1 MPLLE
6 PDPDAL
12 RPATDGRDPSCDRVP
27 DGRAGGTPGPLRDE
41 LTAILGPGKV
51 LSKVS
56 DLVRYASD
64 ASPYR
69 FVPQVVVVAE
79 DIDDVSA
86 VLSYAHGRGREVVF
100 RAAGT
105 SLNGQAQ
112 GEDILVDVRK
122 HWAGIEVLDGPRRKA
137 EGTADTAD
145 TAGPA
150 HALGSVRAR
159 IRPGTTIVRA
169 NATLARH
176 GRVLGPDPA
185 SAIACTVG
193 GVVANNA
200 SGMTAGTTRNSY
212 RTVASLTFVLPSG
225 TVVDTADPD
234 ADDLLA
240 HAEPALCAGLLE
252 IKREIEADP
261 ELTARIRAKYE
272 IKNTNGY
279 RLDAFLDGATPVR
292 ILRGLMVG
300 SEGTFGF
307 ISEVVFDTL
316 PLDRRVSTA
325 LLFFPSLP
333 AAAAAVPRFTEAGAL
348 AVELM
353 DGNTLRASVGVRG
366 VPADWAGLPK
376 DTAALLVEFRAPD
389 EARQTAYEAA
399 AAEVLDG
406 LSLVAPVASV
416 TNEFTR
422 DPKTITGYWT
432 ARKAFVAAVGGSRPA
447 GTTLITE
454 DFAVPP
460 ARLAEACEA
469 LLELQTRHG
478 FDAAVA
484 GHAAHG
490 NLHFLLAFDAGLRT
504 DVDRYA
510 AFMDEFCRLTVERF
524 DGSLKAEH
532 ATGRNIAP
540 FLELEWGPKA
550 TELMWRT
557 KQVIDPDGV
566 LAPRIVLNRDPRA
579 HLRGLKTIPKVE
591 PIADPCI
598 ECGFCEP
605 TCPSEDLTTTPRQR
619 IVLRREMMRQAS
631 GSPVEDGL
639 VEAYGY
645 DAVDTCAGDS
655 TCKLACPVGIDT
667 GALMKDFRQA
677 RHSRREERV
686 AALTARHFGAVEA
699 CVRLAVAAA
708 DKLGGLLGGGRGSRG
723 GRGGLGD
730 RGSRS
735 GLGEGGARGGFGDG
749 GSRDGL
755 RDGEGRGGLGD
766 DGGPG
771 ERAGRDARGNRGDRV
786 LRAVTRAAR
795 RAVRPDLVPEWLPEI
810 PGPASARLPHTARVG
825 ACAVYYPACV
835 NRIFASPGDVSLAQA
850 VVAVSARAGKPVWI
864 PGDVAG
870 TCCATIW
877 HSKGYGTGNE
887 LMANRIVE
895 AAWGWTAGG
904 ALPLVVDASSC
915 TLGIAQEVVPYLTA
929 DNRRLH
935 QELTVVDSVVWAAE
949 ELLPHLTPHRRV
961 GSAVLHPTCS
971 MSHLGDEAHLLTVA
985 EACADE
991 VVVPDDTGCC
1001 AFAGDRGMLH
1011 EELTRSATRKEA
1023 AEVTSR
1029 TYDAYLSAN
1038 RMCEVGMDHAT
1049 GRTYRSV
1056 LMELERATRPEG
1068 AGGLGGPGG
1077 PAGGPGG
1084 PVSTGDTEDTGPAG
1098 GTRRK

>member
-1 MPLLE
+1 MPFLE
-6 PDPDAL
+6 PKPEAL
-12 RPATDGRDPSCDRVP
+12 RPATRPQGPAHDRVP
-27 DGRAGGTPGPLRDE
+27 DRQAGGTPEPLRSE
-41 LTAILGPGKV
+41 LCALLGADKV
-51 LSKVS
+51 LTKIS
-56 DLVRYASD
+56 DLVKYASD

-79 DIDDVSA
+79 DLDDISA
-86 VLSYAHGRGREVVF
+86 ILSYAHGKSREVVF

-112 GEDILVDVRK
+112 GEDILVDVRR
-122 HWAGIEVLDGPRRKA
+122 HWAGVEVIGDGA
-137 EGTADTAD
+137 
-145 TAGPA
+145 
-150 HALGSVRAR
+150 RAR
-159 IRPGTTIVRA
+159 IGPGTTVLRA

-212 RTVASLTFVLPSG
+212 RTVASLTFVLPTG

-234 ADDLLA
+234 ADAQLA
-240 HAEPALCAGLLE
+240 HAEPALCAGLLA
-252 IKREIEADP
+252 IKREIEADQ

-279 RLDAFLDGATPVR
+279 RLDAFLDGTTPVE

-316 PLDRRVSTA
+316 PLDRRVTTG

-333 AAAAAVPRFTEAGAL
+333 AAAAAVPLFNAAGAL

-353 DGNTLRASVGVRG
+353 DGNTLRASTSVAG
-366 VPADWAGLPK
+366 VPADWARLPK
-376 DTAALLVEFRAPD
+376 STAALLVEFRAPD
-389 EARQTAYEAA
+389 ETRQEAYEAA
-399 AAEVLDG
+399 AAEVVEGLD
-406 LSLVAPVASV
+406 LVAPVASV
-416 TNEFTR
+416 TNAFTR
-422 DPKTITGYWT
+422 DPKTIGGYWK
-432 ARKAFVAAVGGSRPA
+432 ARKAFVTAVGGSRPS

-460 ARLAEACEA
+460 SRLADACAA

-490 NLHFLLAFDAGLRT
+490 NLHFLLAFDAGLPA
-504 DVDRYA
+504 DVERYA
-510 AFMDEFCRLTVERF
+510 AFMDEFCALTVERF

-566 LAPRIVLNRDPRA
+566 LAPRVVLDRDPKA

-591 PIADPCI
+591 LIADPCI

-619 IVLRREMMRQAS
+619 IVLRREMMRQAA

-639 VEAYGY
+639 IEAYGY

-667 GALMKDFRQA
+667 GALMKDFRHT
-677 RHSRREERV
+677 RHSPREEKA
-686 AALTARHFGAVEA
+686 AALAARNFKAVETA
-699 CVRLAVAAA
+699 ARLAVAAA
-708 DKLGGLLGGGRGSRG
+708 DRISDRLLTS
-723 GRGGLGD
+723 
-730 RGSRS
+730 
-735 GLGEGGARGGFGDG
+735 
-749 GSRDGL
+749 
-755 RDGEGRGGLGD
+755 
-766 DGGPG
+766 
-771 ERAGRDARGNRGDRV
+771 
-786 LRAVTRAAR
+786 VTRAAR
-795 RAVRPDLVPEWLPEI
+795 RAVRPDLVPEWLPDI
-810 PGPASARLPHTARVG
+810 PGAAARTLPRTTRVG
-825 ACAVYYPACV
+825 ASAVYYPACV
-835 NRIFASPGDVSLAQA
+835 NRIFGSPGDRSLPEA
-850 VVAVSARAGKPVWI
+850 VVALSTRAGRPVWI
-864 PGDVAG
+864 PADVTG

-877 HSKGYGTGNE
+877 HSKGYDEGNAV
-887 LMANRIVE
+887 MANRIVE

-904 ALPLVVDASSC
+904 RLPLVVDASSC
-915 TLGIAQEVVPYLTA
+915 TLGIAHEVVPYLTE
-929 DNRRLH
+929 DNRQLH
-935 QELTVVDSVVWAAE
+935 RELTVVDSLVWAAD
-949 ELLPHLTPHRRV
+949 ELLPQLTVHRTV

-971 MSHLGDEAHLLTVA
+971 MSHLGDEAQLRTLA
-985 EACADE
+985 EVCADE
-991 VVVPDDTGCC
+991 VVVPDDAGCC

-1011 EELTRSATRKEA
+1011 KELTESATRKEA
-1023 AEVTSR
+1023 AEVTAR
-1029 TYDAYLSAN
+1029 PFDAHLSAN

-1049 GRTYRSV
+1049 GRAYYSV
-1056 LMELERATRPEG
+1056 LLELERATRP
-1068 AGGLGGPGG
+1068 
-1077 PAGGPGG
+1077 
-1084 PVSTGDTEDTGPAG
+1084 
-1098 GTRRK
+1098 

>member
-1 MPLLE
+1 MPLFE
-6 PDPDAL
+6 PTPEAL
-12 RPATDGRDPSCDRVP
+12 RPVPHPEAPAHDRVP
-27 DGRAGGTPGPLRDE
+27 DRQAKGTPEPLRSE
-41 LTAILGPGKV
+41 LIALLGEDKV
-51 LSKVS
+51 LTKIS

-86 VLSYAHGRGREVVF
+86 VLSYAHGRRREVVF

-122 HWAGIEVLDGPRRKA
+122 HWAGIEVIGGG
-137 EGTADTAD
+137 EQ
-145 TAGPA
+145 
-150 HALGSVRAR
+150 AR
-159 IRPGTTIVRA
+159 IAPGTTVLRA

-212 RTVASLTFVLPSG
+212 RTVASLTFVLPTG

-234 ADDLLA
+234 ADAQLA
-240 HAEPALCAGLLE
+240 HAEPALCEGLLA
-252 IKREIEADP
+252 IKREIEADQ

-279 RLDAFLDGATPVR
+279 RLDAFLDGATPVE

-316 PLDRRVSTA
+316 PLDRRVTTG

-333 AAAAAVPRFTEAGAL
+333 AAAAAVPLFNAAGAP

-353 DGNTLRASVGVRG
+353 DGNTLRASTSVAG
-366 VPADWAGLPK
+366 VPADWARLPK
-376 DTAALLVEFRAPD
+376 STAALLVEFRAPD
-389 EARQTAYEAA
+389 EARQEAYEAA
-399 AAEVLDG
+399 AAKVVEG
-406 LSLVAPVASV
+406 LELVAPVASV
-416 TNEFTR
+416 TNAFTR
-422 DPKTITGYWT
+422 DPKTIGGYWK
-432 ARKAFVAAVGGSRPA
+432 ARKAFVTAVGGSRPS

-460 ARLAEACEA
+460 SRLADACAA

-490 NLHFLLAFDAGLRT
+490 NLHFLLAFDAGLPS
-504 DVDRYA
+504 DVARYA
-510 AFMDEFCRLTVERF
+510 AFMDEFCTLTVERF

-540 FLELEWGPKA
+540 FLELEWGSKA

-566 LAPRIVLNRDPRA
+566 LAPRVVLDRDPKA

-591 PIADPCI
+591 LIADPCI

-619 IVLRREMMRQAS
+619 IVLRREMMRQEP

-667 GALMKDFRQA
+667 GALMKEFRHA
-677 RHSRREERV
+677 RHSPREERAAAV
-686 AALTARHFGAVEA
+686 AARNFKAVEA
-699 CVRLAVAAA
+699 AARLAVAAA
-708 DKLGGLLGGGRGSRG
+708 DRISDRLLTT
-723 GRGGLGD
+723 
-730 RGSRS
+730 
-735 GLGEGGARGGFGDG
+735 
-749 GSRDGL
+749 
-755 RDGEGRGGLGD
+755 
-766 DGGPG
+766 
-771 ERAGRDARGNRGDRV
+771 
-786 LRAVTRAAR
+786 VTRAAR
-795 RAVRPDLVPEWLPEI
+795 KAVRPDLVPEWLPNI
-810 PGPASARLPHTARVG
+810 PGAAARKLPRTPRVG
-825 ACAVYYPACV
+825 ASAVYYPACV
-835 NRIFASPGDVSLAQA
+835 NRIFGSPGDRSLPEAM
-850 VVAVSARAGKPVWI
+850 VALSTRAGRPVWI

-877 HSKGYGTGNE
+877 HSKGYDEGNAV
-887 LMANRIVE
+887 MANRIVE

-904 ALPLVVDASSC
+904 RLPLVVDASSC
-915 TLGIAQEVVPYLTA
+915 TLGIAHEVVPYLTA
-929 DNRRLH
+929 DNRQLH
-935 QELTVVDSVVWAAE
+935 RELTVVDSLVWAAD
-949 ELLPHLTPHRRV
+949 ELLPHLSVHRTV

-971 MSHLGDEAHLLTVA
+971 MSHLGDEAQLRALA

-991 VVVPDDTGCC
+991 VVVPDDAGCC

-1011 EELTRSATRKEA
+1011 KELTESATRKEA
-1023 AEVTSR
+1023 AEVTAR
-1029 TYDAYLSAN
+1029 PFDAHLSAN

-1049 GRTYRSV
+1049 GRAYYSV
-1056 LMELERATRPEG
+1056 LLELERATRP
-1068 AGGLGGPGG
+1068 
-1077 PAGGPGG
+1077 
-1084 PVSTGDTEDTGPAG
+1084 
-1098 GTRRK
+1098 

>member
-6 PDPDAL
+6 PKPEAL
-12 RPATDGRDPSCDRVP
+12 RPGSRPSDPAPDRVEE
-27 DGRAGGTPGPLRDE
+27 RQAGGTPEPLRTDLTE
-41 LTAILGPGKV
+41 LLGADKV
-51 LSKVS
+51 LTKIS

-69 FVPQVVVVAE
+69 FVPQVVVLAQ
-79 DIDDVSA
+79 DIDDISA
-86 VLSYAHGRGREVVF
+86 VLSYAHGKGREVVF

-112 GEDILVDVRK
+112 GEDILVDVRRF
-122 HWAGIEVLDGPRRKA
+122 WSGIEVLGDG
-137 EGTADTAD
+137 E
-145 TAGPA
+145 
-150 HALGSVRAR
+150 RAR
-159 IRPGTTIVRA
+159 IGPGTTIVRA

-212 RTVASLTFVLPSG
+212 RTLASLTFVLPSG
-225 TVVDTADPD
+225 TVVDTAGPEAD
-234 ADDLLA
+234 ADLA
-240 HAEPALCAGLLE
+240 RAEPALCEGLLA
-252 IKREIEADP
+252 IKREIEADT
-261 ELTARIRAKYE
+261 ELTRRIRAKYE

-279 RLDAFLDGATPVR
+279 RLDAFLDGSTPVE

-333 AAAAAVPRFTEAGAL
+333 AAAAAVPVFNEAGAL

-353 DGNTLRASVGVRG
+353 DGNTLRASVSVQG
-366 VPADWAGLPK
+366 VPQDWAQLPK
-376 DTAALLVEFRAPD
+376 ETTALLVEFRAPD
-389 EARQTAYEAA
+389 EERQAAYEEKAA
-399 AAEVLDG
+399 QVLDG
-406 LSLVAPVASV
+406 LDLVAPVASV

-422 DPKTITGYWT
+422 DAKTISGFWK
-432 ARKAFVAAVGGSRPA
+432 ARKAFVTAVGGSRPS

-490 NLHFLLAFDAGLRT
+490 NLHFLLAFDAGKPA

-510 AFMDEFCRLTVERF
+510 AFMDDFCTLTVERF

-540 FLELEWGPKA
+540 FLELEWGPRA

-566 LAPRIVLNRDPRA
+566 LAPRIVLDRDPRA

-591 PIADPCI
+591 LIADPCI
-598 ECGFCEP
+598 ECGFCES

-619 IVLRREMMRQAS
+619 IVLRREMMRQPS
-631 GSPVEDGL
+631 GSPVEDEL
-639 VEAYGY
+639 IEAYGY

-655 TCKLACPVGIDT
+655 TCKLSCPVGIDT
-667 GALMKDFRQA
+667 GAFMKGFRHA
-677 RHSRREERV
+677 RHSPREEKV
-686 AALTARHFGAVEA
+686 AALTAKNFKAVEA
-699 CVRLAVAAA
+699 SARLAVAAA
-708 DKLGGLLGGGRGSRG
+708 DKI
-723 GRGGLGD
+723 GD
-730 RGSRS
+730 RLLTG
-735 GLGEGGARGGFGDG
+735 
-749 GSRDGL
+749 
-755 RDGEGRGGLGD
+755 
-766 DGGPG
+766 
-771 ERAGRDARGNRGDRV
+771 
-786 LRAVTRAAR
+786 VTTAAR
-795 RAVRPDLVPEWLPEI
+795 KAIRPDLVPEWLPEI
-810 PGPASARLPHTARVG
+810 PAAAARRMPRTARVS
-825 ACAVYYPACV
+825 ATAVYYPACV
-835 NRIFASPGDVSLAQA
+835 NRIFGTPGDVSLPEA
-850 VVAVSARAGKPVWI
+850 VVAVSARAGRPVWI
-864 PGDVAG
+864 PDDVAG

-877 HSKGYGTGNE
+877 HSKGYDEGNTI
-887 LMANRIVE
+887 MANRIVE

-904 ALPLVVDASSC
+904 RLPLVVDASSC
-915 TLGIAQEVVPYLTA
+915 TLGIAHEVVPYLT
-929 DNRRLH
+929 DHNRELH
-935 QELTVVDSVVWAAE
+935 AELKIVDSLVWAAD
-949 ELLPHLTPHRRV
+949 ELLPRLTIERTV

-971 MSHLGDEAHLLTVA
+971 MEHLGDVDQLRAVA

-991 VVVPDDTGCC
+991 VVMPDDAGCC

-1011 EELTRSATRKEA
+1011 KELTESATAKEA

-1029 TYDAYLSAN
+1029 SYDAHLSAN

-1049 GRTYRSV
+1049 GRTYYSV
-1056 LMELERATRPEG
+1056 LVELERATRP
-1068 AGGLGGPGG
+1068 AR
-1077 PAGGPGG
+1077 
-1084 PVSTGDTEDTGPAG
+1084 VSRSVHGSPKAQ
-1098 GTRRK
+1098 